1 MRAFVFLAAAFQLT
15 DNQVFALLAATLD
28 QEYWPDGGDASWLLV
43 AYPLGAALG
52 PCLLTQLAP
61 SVKARAVVTVSLVTL
76 AALQFTMALAPT
88 FALAL
93 GCRGIAG
100 AASGILSYALLIEA
114 VRAGDRTVT
123 FMTAGFLLAYV
134 LGIPSAAAVAAT
146 VGLPTLFTALGVAAA
161 LLAAS
166 AQILLPT
173 SATTQHT
180 DTPRPFRHFL
190 ASHRYRSGLITSMLI
205 GAALAGPV
213 AVFPQLL
220 TSTGGMGLNDVAWV
234 YYLGGVGPIL
244 ALPFVPRL
252 IQALGMA
259 RTCTLGALTL
269 VPALLA
275 MPLGAHGTVI
285 AGCLLMLAL
294 AVETVRR
301 TALQAHMGGLA
312 PEQDR
317 PRYLALRNVAVQ
329 VSVSGGVAGAILVRD
344 GAGFMATCVLAAALA
359 AASARWV
366 PKVRTRDA
374 VSDGA

>member
-1 MRAFVFLAAAFQLT
+1 
-15 DNQVFALLAATLD
+15 
-28 QEYWPDGGDASWLLV
+28 
-43 AYPLGAALG
+43 
-52 PCLLTQLAP
+52 
-61 SVKARAVVTVSLVTL
+61 
-76 AALQFTMALAPT
+76 
-88 FALAL
+88 
-93 GCRGIAG
+93 
-100 AASGILSYALLIEA
+100 
-114 VRAGDRTVT
+114 
-123 FMTAGFLLAYV
+123 
-134 LGIPSAAAVAAT
+134 
-146 VGLPTLFTALGVAAA
+146 
-161 LLAAS
+161 
-166 AQILLPT
+166 
-173 SATTQHT
+173 
-180 DTPRPFRHFL
+180 
-190 ASHRYRSGLITSMLI
+190 MLI

-213 AVFPQLL
+213 AVFPRMLA
-220 TSTGGMGLNDVAWV
+220 SAGGMGLNDVAWV
-234 YYLGGVGPIL
+234 YYLGGGGPIL

-329 VSVSGGVAGAILVRD
+329 VSVSVGVAGAILVRD

-359 AASARWV
+359 ATSARWV